1 MASKVHVMIGGGEG
15 GGDGGGEGGGG
26 EGGGG
31 DGGGG
36 DGGGGEGGEGGQEST
51 MLEADAIWK
60 ILPPLPEPLT

>member
-1 MASKVHVMIGGGEG
+1 MDGGDVGCGEV
-15 GGDGGGEGGGG
+15 GDGGE
-26 EGGGG
+26 G